1 MVGGNSTCSNMW
13 LAGLPAADL
22 AESSPHEHRSSRD
35 AAAAVVM
42 SCHGR
47 WMAGQAVGEAVCIA
61 AVSCAWLEKC
71 RVEEDGWAPE
81 RLRRGSENKQL
92 CALQAM
98 GPANV
103 FQVLFVRAGLRRAR
117 KLSGAVALAIESSY
131 YVSGAS
137 SS

>member
-1 MVGGNSTCSNMW
+1 M
-13 LAGLPAADL
+13 
-22 AESSPHEHRSSRD
+22 
-35 AAAAVVM
+35 
-42 SCHGR
+42 
-47 WMAGQAVGEAVCIA
+47 GEAVCIA

-81 RLRRGSENKQL
+81 HLRRGSENKQL

-103 FQVLFVRAGLRRAR
+103 VRVLFVRAGLRRAR